1 MLRFERKEDGTYKT
15 ELYETINTPE
25 AVEMLA
31 GFEDVFTLDEND
43 APVKFEL
50 FDDFKNK
57 SINNF
62 GDLLNLKF
70 YKKVETNKVQDNRT
84 ELTY

>member
-1 MLRFERKEDGTYKT
+1 MLRFERREDGTYKT
-15 ELYETINTPE
+15 ELYKTINTPE

-31 GFEDVFTLDEND
+31 GFEDVFTLDENNT
-43 APVKFEL
+43 PVKFEL
-50 FDDFKNK
+50 FDDFQEK

-70 YKKVETNKVQDNRT
+70 YKKIETKKKQNNKM
-84 ELTY
+84 ELIS